1 MQQLA
6 QDTRIAAYQEKGAKM
21 MILIEKEK
29 LEQFQKDID
38 LIKNEIEKQNR
49 KTLEIIDAIEN
60 VFKENRELAEEGFP
74 TADEDSLGWDESE
87 DYIRRA
93 VIENIEYGIKTRV
106 KEILY
111 KYRGIKDYESKKWK
125 CGNCKWWA
133 DNDVCVNGDSSKV
146 ADFTDRDFCCE
157 CHEFKEVNR

>member
-1 MQQLA
+1 
-6 QDTRIAAYQEKGAKM
+6 M

-38 LIKNEIEKQNR
+38 SMKNEIEKQND
-49 KTLEIIDAIEN
+49 KMLEIIDAFRI
-60 VFKENRELAEEGFP
+60 VFKENRELSEKGFP

-87 DYIRRA
+87 DFIRRA
-93 VIENIEYGIKTRV
+93 VIDNIEFKIKTRV

-125 CGNCKWWA
+125 CGKCKWLD
-133 DNDVCVNGDSSKV
+133 DNGVCKNVDSSCSDCFV
-146 ADFTDRDFCCE
+146 GTDLCCWE
-157 CHEFKEVNR
+157 YDFKEG